1 MVGVVVALSVVGGVG
16 AAVVTDSIVVVG
28 IGVVVVVVDVVG
40 LVVVVVIVM
49 FVVAGSGIVV
59 IGGSSVSGPTNE
71 RGKAQDVFSVIMSA
85 VSTMLSCAG
94 PVFD

>member
-28 IGVVVVVVDVVG
+28 IGVVGVVVVVVG

-49 FVVAGSGIVV
+49 VVVAGSGVV
-59 IGGSSVSGPTNE
+59 VTRGSTVSGPTNE
-71 RGKAQDVFSVIMSA
+71 RERAQDVFSVIMSA
-85 VSTMLSCAG
+85 VSTMLSHHCL
-94 PVFD
+94 PVL